1 MHTLT
6 VALAGLAIVV
16 GLLGIVIPVLP
27 GAILVLAAILVWAL
41 VEQTTSAWVVLGIAA
56 AAILV
61 TQVLKFV
68 LPERHL
74 RGQGVPWTTSLV
86 GAGVG
91 LVGFFVLPVVGF
103 PVGYILGFFGV
114 EFARQRAAGPAW
126 STTKAA
132 LKAAGMSAVIELAG
146 ALVAAYAWVAV
157 IVFG

>member
-1 MHTLT
+1 MPSLT
-6 VALAGLAIVV
+6 VVLVGVAIIV

-27 GAILVLAAILVWAL
+27 GAILVLGAILVWAL
-41 VEQTTSAWVVLGIAA
+41 VEQTAVGWIVLGIAG

-86 GAGVG
+86 GALVG
-91 LVGFFVLPVVGF
+91 IVGFFVLPIIGF
-103 PVGYILGFFGV
+103 PLGYVLGIFVV
-114 EFARQRAAGPAW
+114 ELARQRAAGPAW
-126 STTKAA
+126 SATKAA

-146 ALVAAYAWVAV
+146 ALVAAYAWLGAV
-157 IVFG
+157 VFW

>member
-1 MHTLT
+1 MHTLEVVL
-6 VALAGLAIVV
+6 VALTIVI

-27 GAILVLAAILVWAL
+27 GAIMVLAAILVWSL
-41 VEQTTSAWVVLGIAA
+41 VEQSTAGWIVLGIAG

-74 RGQGVPWTTSLV
+74 RGRGVPWTTSLV
-86 GAGVG
+86 GALVG
-91 LVGFFVLPVVGF
+91 IVGFFVLPIVGF
-103 PVGYILGFFGV
+103 PAGYVLGIFVV
-114 EFARQRAAGPAW
+114 ELARRRAAGPAW
-126 STTKAA
+126 SATTSAIR
-132 LKAAGMSAVIELAG
+132 AAGMSALIELAG